1 MFLSLF
7 SSKNQKL
14 VKKWMHEHE
23 QIVVLAHKVISE
35 YLKHDYD
42 AAKKELEALNT
53 LAVNHVM
60 DEDIEFFRLL
70 REDEKLDS
78 ETKKL
83 VEEFVKSFKGV
94 KVTLLNFLT
103 KYTQPE
109 ATLDE
114 EFFNTF
120 NEIVSVLTKRIA
132 FEEKNLYARL
142 NSK

>member
-1 MFLSLF
+1 
-7 SSKNQKL
+7 
-14 VKKWMHEHE
+14 
-23 QIVVLAHKVISE
+23 
-35 YLKHDYD
+35 
-42 AAKKELEALNT
+42 
-53 LAVNHVM
+53 
-60 DEDIEFFRLL
+60 
-70 REDEKLDS
+70 
-78 ETKKL
+78 
-83 VEEFVKSFKGV
+83 
-94 KVTLLNFLT
+94 LNFLT